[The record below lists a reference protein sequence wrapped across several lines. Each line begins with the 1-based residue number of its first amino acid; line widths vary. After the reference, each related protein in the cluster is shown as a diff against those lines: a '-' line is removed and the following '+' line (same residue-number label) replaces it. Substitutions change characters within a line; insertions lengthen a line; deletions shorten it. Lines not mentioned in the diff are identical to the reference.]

1 MAARGSFQKRQKE
14 SARKEKRQQ
23 KLDRRQGKIIPQARP
38 DSGSTEDSDVG
49 VAEEPGIIDPES
61 NLPLPVGSSSEPVP
75 VHRQE
80 NE

>member
-38 DSGSTEDSDVG
+38 DSLSAEDGDVG
-49 VAEEPGIIDPES
+49 VAEESGINPET
-61 NLPLPVGSSSEPVP
+61 NLPLPVGSSSEPAP

>member
-38 DSGSTEDSDVG
+38 DSLSAEDSDVG
-49 VAEEPGIIDPES
+49 VVEESGINPET
-61 NLPLPVGSSSEPVP
+61 NLPLPVGSSSEPAP
-75 VHRQE
+75 VHGQE

>member
-14 SARKEKRQQ
+14 SARTEKRQQ

-38 DSGSTEDSDVG
+38 DSSSTEDGGAG
-49 VAEEPGIIDPES
+49 VAEEGGIDPET
-61 NLPLPVGSSSEPVP
+61 NLPLAGVSHSEPAP
-75 VHRQE
+75 VRSLE

>member
-1 MAARGSFQKRQKE
+1 MAARGSFQKRQKD
-14 SARKEKRQQ
+14 SARKEKRQL

-38 DSGSTEDSDVG
+38 DSLSAEDSDVG
-49 VAEEPGIIDPES
+49 VAEESGIDPET
-61 NLPLPVGSSSEPVP
+61 NRPLPVGSSSEPAP

>member
-38 DSGSTEDSDVG
+38 DSSSTEDGDAG
-49 VAEEPGIIDPES
+49 VAEEGGINPET
-61 NLPLPVGSSSEPVP
+61 NLPLPVAPHSEPAP
-75 VHRQE
+75 VRSLE

>member
-23 KLDRRQGKIIPQARP
+23 KLDRRQGKIVPQARP
-38 DSGSTEDSDVG
+38 DSSSSEDGDIGSTEEASVN
-49 VAEEPGIIDPES
+49 PEAAAS
-61 NLPLPVGSSSEPVP
+61 LPVVPPSEPAP
-75 VHRQE
+75 VRSLE